1 MTAMMSQIEDLNLV
15 RPRLRLVGG
24 TEFAPEE
31 APAPRL
37 ETITSLQLEKVRML
51 CDIAVDHNVACFDD
65 PAPAF
70 AAELARHLGLGAA
83 SLETAFLGALL
94 RDIGNLRVS
103 RRVLLGLRF
112 MTEHQ
117 RQFVRM
123 HAEYSGQICEALGL
137 PEAVAEAAR
146 NHHERWDG
154 SGYLRGLRGGEVS
167 LEARIV
173 ALVDAY
179 DFMTRP
185 RPGRKGLSEARALR
199 ELRRHSGRLFD
210 PDLVEAWADV
220 LGRGRAGRSAAG
232 A

>member
-1 MTAMMSQIEDLNLV
+1 MMSRIEDLDLV
-15 RPRLRLVGG
+15 RPRLRLVDG
-24 TEFAPEE
+24 TEHPAEE

-37 ETITSLQLEKVRML
+37 EMVTSLQMEKVRIL

-70 AAELARHLGLGAA
+70 AAELARHLGLSAA

-94 RDIGNLRVS
+94 RDAGNLRVS

-112 MTEHQ
+112 MTENQ
-117 RQFVRM
+117 RRFVRM
-123 HAEYSGQICEALGL
+123 HVEYSGQICEALGL
-137 PEAVAEAAR
+137 PQAVAEVAR
-146 NHHERWDG
+146 CHHERWDG
-154 SGYLRGLRGGEVS
+154 SGYPHGLRGGELS

-173 ALVDAY
+173 GLVDAY